1 MTRLLLSLLVL
12 VFLLILVALMYLG
25 FRNRRRRQAAA
36 LPAFP
41 HVPVSYTDPDAI
53 TTVLPRADGV
63 YISTTTTASW
73 QDRVVV
79 GDYGFRANASLY
91 RAADGVLIERAGSA
105 NMWIPQE
112 SIVDVRREKGLA
124 GKVMGTD
131 SLLVIRW
138 RNGDVEF
145 DTGFLGDHQEDYPKW
160 IDSLTS
166 DTTENAG
173 DNE

>member
-1 MTRLLLSLLVL
+1 MTRTLLTLVVLL
-12 VFLLILVALMYLG
+12 FLLILVGLMFLG
-25 FRNRRRRQAAA
+25 YRNRRRRQAAN

-41 HVPVSYTDPDAI
+41 RVPDAYADPDAVEP
-53 TTVLPRADGV
+53 VLPRADGV

-73 QDRVVV
+73 QDRVAI

-91 RAADGVLIERAGSA
+91 RLEDGVLIERAGST
-105 NMWIPQE
+105 NMWIPRE
-112 SIVDVRREKGLA
+112 SIVDARREKGLA

-138 RNGDVEF
+138 RTGDAEF
-145 DTGFLGDHQEDYPKW
+145 DTGFLGDRQEDYGQW
-160 IDSLTS
+160 IESLTT

-173 DNE
+173 DNK